1 MQNSMIWFDRK
12 FDFIIPTDL
21 FPMLVERLRG
31 TPARLEEKVKGLPE
45 KILTKKVDETWTIK
59 EQVGHLCVVE
69 ELWIGRMDDY
79 KNGTERL
86 RPADLKN
93 TKTKESNFNAIEI
106 GDLLKLFRKMRNELI
121 IRLDA
126 VEPENVEQTALH
138 PRLDTPMRIIDLAY
152 FGAEHDDHHL
162 AKMTDLIRS

>member
-1 MQNSMIWFDRK
+1 MQNNMIWFDRK
-12 FDFIIPTDL
+12 FDFFLPPEL

-31 TPARLEEKVKGLPE
+31 APARLEEKVKGLDE
-45 KILTKKVDETWTIK
+45 GTLTKKIDEGWSVK

-93 TKTKESNFNAIEI
+93 TKTKESNFNEADIN
-106 GDLLKLFRKMRNELI
+106 DLLKLFRKMRKELVD
-121 IRLDA
+121 RLDA
-126 VEPENVEQTALH
+126 VEPDKVEQTALH
-138 PRLDTPMRIIDLAY
+138 PRLDKPMRIIDLVY